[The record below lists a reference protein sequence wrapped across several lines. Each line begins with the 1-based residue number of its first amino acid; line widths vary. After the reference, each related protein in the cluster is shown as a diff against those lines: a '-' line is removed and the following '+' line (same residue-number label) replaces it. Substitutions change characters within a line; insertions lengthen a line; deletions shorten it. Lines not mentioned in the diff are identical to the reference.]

1 MVCHSDRKHLHQ
13 LNTCN
18 KPIFLAIALSK
29 LILNTVIPAH
39 ALGKQGDIRAVQST
53 QELRGTLTQLGLAKW
68 LK

>member
-18 KPIFLAIALSK
+18 KPIFLAIALNK

-39 ALGKQGDIRAVQST
+39 DLGKQGDIRAVQST
-53 QELRGTLTQLGLAKW
+53 QD
-68 LK
+68 